1 MKESTDMNSLL
12 VEYRLFDSPKSSYIT
27 ITKSDLAGEA
37 NVREIIAGSHLYPT
51 DSVTILDLLPQ

>member
-1 MKESTDMNSLL
+1 MNSLL
-12 VEYRLFDSPKSSYIT
+12 VEYRLFDSPKSSYMT